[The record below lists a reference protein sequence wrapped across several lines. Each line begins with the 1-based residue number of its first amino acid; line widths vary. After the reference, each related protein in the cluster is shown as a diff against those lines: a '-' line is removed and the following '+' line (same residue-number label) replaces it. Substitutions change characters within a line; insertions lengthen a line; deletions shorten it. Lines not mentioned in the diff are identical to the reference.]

1 MDVDE
6 KQGLAK
12 EVMVDVNENMLLD
25 FIINLFSFFV
35 FSEFCFL

>member
-25 FIINLFSFFV
+25 LIINLFSFFV